1 MKSPE
6 EGVNADSV
14 KSEARKVGELER
26 KGRCRG
32 REPHLCNARFFFF
45 SLFGTSWQRITV
57 SCSFFKLQSKPE
69 VKRSS
74 FRGRFGGAEVACP
87 VLGYPAQAEVCSR
100 SPRFGL

>member
-6 EGVNADSV
+6 EGVNVDSV

-26 KGRCRG
+26 KGRYRG
-32 REPHLCNARFFFF
+32 REPHLFNARLFYFYFF
-45 SLFGTSWQRITV
+45 LFGTNWQRITV

-74 FRGRFGGAEVACP
+74 
-87 VLGYPAQAEVCSR
+87 
-100 SPRFGL
+100 

>member
-45 SLFGTSWQRITV
+45 FPFWNELA
-57 SCSFFKLQSKPE
+57 E
-69 VKRSS
+69 NN
-74 FRGRFGGAEVACP
+74 RFMFI
-87 VLGYPAQAEVCSR
+87 L
-100 SPRFGL
+100 